1 MPREAMTPCKTHLPS
16 LYPSQRSHPT
26 PVEGGKEAGAEG
38 RGGRETDPGGGG
50 AVGAAVEVEARPR
63 VGAGGARGRGRGSNL
78 VSFFL
83 RAARVPMSLEL
94 YLQVCVWSWRM
105 KGLIE

>member
-1 MPREAMTPCKTHLPS
+1 MPREAMAPCKTHLPS

-50 AVGAAVEVEARPR
+50 AVGAAVSRSGKFQTGWQRAHEVQNLSRARPIGTAESPNG
-63 VGAGGARGRGRGSNL
+63 VQDIS
-78 VSFFL
+78 
-83 RAARVPMSLEL
+83 
-94 YLQVCVWSWRM
+94 
-105 KGLIE
+105 

>member
-1 MPREAMTPCKTHLPS
+1 MPREAMAPCKTHLPS

-50 AVGAAVEVEARPR
+50 AVGAAVEGEARPR
-63 VGAGGARGRGRGSNL
+63 VGAGGARGRGRGSN
-78 VSFFL
+78 VGSFFL
-83 RAARVPMSLEL
+83 RAARVPVSLVNRHIHIRA
-94 YLQVCVWSWRM
+94 VCHA
-105 KGLIE
+105 